1 MLMKEYIPYSRQ
13 SVTEED
19 IQSVNRVLRSDYLT
33 TGPTVPLFEETVS
46 AKLEVS
52 HAIATNSATS
62 ALHIACLS
70 LDLKKGDFLWT
81 SPITFV
87 ASSNCGLYCGA
98 KIDFVDIDIS
108 TGLIDIKKLEQ
119 KLKIAEKEGKLPKV
133 IIPVHLAGASCDM
146 KSIKDL
152 SIKYGFYIIEDAS
165 HAIGGKYKNF
175 YVGGCQYSDITVFS
189 FHPVKII
196 TSGEGGLA
204 TTNNFEFAQKMRD
217 LRSHGIIKENSRLNT
232 SNPSPWLYEQ
242 QTLGFNYRMSDINA
256 ALVLNQFK
264 RIDKIVE
271 LRNQKLR
278 NYIKLIKD
286 MPIKFLDISED
297 VKSSVHLGIISF
309 NDIDEKKHREV
320 FSSLRLN
327 NIGVQLHYSP
337 VHLQPFYRKLG
348 FTKGQFP
355 VSEKYSSSSLS
366 LPLFP
371 ELSLN
376 MQENIVG
383 CLKESIDNLW

>member
-1 MLMKEYIPYSRQ
+1 MKEYIPYSRQ

-33 TGPTVPLFEETVS
+33 TGPTVPLFEEKVS
-46 AKLEVS
+46 EKLKVS
-52 HAIATNSATS
+52 HSIATNSATS

-70 LDLKKGDFLWT
+70 LDLKKGDYLWT

-146 KSIKDL
+146 KRIKDL

-217 LRSHGIIKENSRLNT
+217 LRSHGIIKENSRLMT

-264 RIDKIVE
+264 RIDEIVE

-309 NDIDEKKHREV
+309 DGIDEKKHREV
-320 FSSLRLN
+320 FSSLRRN

-355 VSEKYSSSSLS
+355 TSEKYSSSSLS

-383 CLKESIDNLW
+383 YLKELIDNLW